1 MTIEV
6 AVRRHVLLLALLL
19 CAPIVARAQD
29 QGLRSK
35 ISQLF
40 IFGSGSD
47 PLFLAGSGDPNNPA
61 SLRAHGAHFIPS
73 ANAQNGSLIGFLID
87 AIGGS
92 VANVPIGAT
101 SGSETFQ
108 FVNGVP
114 VRTST
119 SAGPIFAERAQT
131 MGRGRSLVGLGRS
144 SFNFRSLRGVPM
156 DNVQLTFTH
165 ENVDFPNCDATV
177 GGADC
182 GLSGIPEWENDVI
195 NLSLNLDLSVEV
207 TTLYATYGLFDRV
220 DVGVVLPLVNTHLRG
235 KSDAQIVPFGGTTAA
250 HYFGGTPT
258 NPVLQASRDVEGS
271 SFGIGDVALRTKIL
285 LRESP
290 GASLALLAD
299 ARFPTGDDAD
309 LLGSGT
315 FSARALAVLSGRV
328 GDIAPHANV
337 GYLYRAGATQNDAV
351 LATGGFDDEIAHGV
365 TLAVDLVSELQV
377 GHSKLTLPAPV
388 EIQAPFHR
396 SITPTTIP
404 DTRDDIVSGS
414 FGFKFT
420 TSKSVTIVTNALVPL
435 NSGGLRSNLILTGA
449 IEYIF

>member
-1 MTIEV
+1 M
-6 AVRRHVLLLALLL
+6 RRSALLL
-19 CAPIVARAQD
+19 VLVLCAPVVAPAQD
-29 QGLRSK
+29 SGLRDK

-40 IFGSGSD
+40 IFGGGSD
-47 PLFLAGSGDPNNPA
+47 PLFLAGSGDPNNA
-61 SLRAHGAHFIPS
+61 ISLRVHGAHFIPS
-73 ANAQNGSLIGFLID
+73 ANAQNGSLIGFLIE

-92 VANVPIGAT
+92 TANVPIGTT

-131 MGRGRSLVGLGRS
+131 MGRGRSLVGVGRS

-156 DNVQLTFTH
+156 NNVQLTFTH
-165 ENVDFPNCDATV
+165 ENVNFDGCSAANGGQDCTV
-177 GGADC
+177 MGVPAF
-182 GLSGIPEWENDVI
+182 ENDVI
-195 NLSLNLDLSVEV
+195 NLSLDLDLSVEV
-207 TTLYATYGLFDRV
+207 TTLYATYGLFDRM

-235 KSDAQIVPFGGTTAA
+235 KSNAQIFPFGGTTATHFFA
-250 HYFGGTPT
+250 GTAA
-258 NPVLQASRDVEGS
+258 NPVLQANRDVEGS
-271 SFGIGDVALRTKIL
+271 AFGIGDVALRTKIM

-290 GASLALLAD
+290 GASLAVLAD
-299 ARFPTGDDAD
+299 ARFATGDDAD
-309 LLGSGT
+309 LLGAGH
-315 FSARALAVLSGRV
+315 FAARALAVLSGNV
-328 GDIAPHANV
+328 GGVSPHANV
-337 GYLYRAGATQNDAV
+337 GYLYRAGETENDAV
-351 LATGGFDDEIAHGV
+351 LATGGFDDEIAQGV

-396 SITPTTIP
+396 TITPTTIP
-404 DTRDDIVSGS
+404 DIRDDVVSGS

-435 NSGGLRSNLILTGA
+435 NTGGLRSNLILTGA

>member
-1 MTIEV
+1 M
-6 AVRRHVLLLALLL
+6 
-19 CAPIVARAQD
+19 RAQD

-35 ISQLF
+35 VSQLF

-47 PLFLAGSGDPNNPA
+47 PLFLAGSGDPNNAA
-61 SLRAHGAHFIPS
+61 SLRAHGGHFIPS

-92 VANVPIGAT
+92 IANVPIGAT

-131 MGRGRSLVGLGRS
+131 MGRGRSLVGVGRS

-156 DNVQLTFTH
+156 DNIQLSFTH
-165 ENVDFPNCDATV
+165 ENVNFDGCAAANN
-177 GGADC
+177 GQDC
-182 GLSGIPEWENDVI
+182 ALMGVPERENDVI
-195 NLSLNLDLSVEV
+195 NLSLNLDLSVDV
-207 TTLYATYGLFDRV
+207 TTLYVTYGLFDRV
-220 DVGVVLPLVNTHLRG
+220 DVGVVLPLVNTRLHGR
-235 KSDAQIVPFGGTTAA
+235 SDAQIVPFGGTTAL
-250 HYFGGTPT
+250 HYFAGTPT
-258 NPVLQASRDVEGS
+258 NPVLQASRDVSGS
-271 SFGIGDVALRTKIL
+271 SFGIGDVALRTKVL

-290 GASLALLAD
+290 GASLAVLAD

-309 LLGSGT
+309 LLGAGS
-315 FSARALAVLSGRV
+315 FAARGLAVLSGRV
-328 GDIAPHANV
+328 GDVSPHANV
-337 GYLYRAGATQNDAV
+337 GYLYRAGKSQNDAV

-377 GHSKLTLPAPV
+377 GHSNLTLPAPV

-396 SITPTTIP
+396 TITPTTIP
-404 DTRDDIVSGS
+404 DIRDDLVSGS

-435 NSGGLRSNLILTGA
+435 NTGGLRSNLILTGA
-449 IEYIF
+449 VEYIF